1 MQTNLFDENEPS
13 SDIWTVGQLTKKI
26 KYLLENQFQP
36 FWIKGEISNLRVQP
50 SGHRYFIIKDS
61 ISQIKAV
68 YFKGDSNGSNYV
80 PSDGDECIAYGNL
93 TVYEP
98 RGDYQFRVKYLM
110 QEGTGLLKHKFDKL
124 KEKFLA
130 EGLFDKDRKKTL
142 PNLAKR
148 IAVVTSIKGA
158 AVQDFLS
165 ILKKR
170 NWSGEI
176 TIFPS
181 LVQGLNAPDDII
193 KSIKKIEELK
203 QHDLIIVT
211 RGGGST
217 EDLWSFND
225 ELLVRTLADCKIP
238 TISAVG
244 HQTDFVL
251 TDFVADYRAETP
263 SAAAEWITTKFI
275 SLKEDIQNFQAKIEN
290 VGKEFFIRKTEK
302 LNLLNAQLFSFEP
315 SSKLSSLD
323 QYLDDIRFKKDS
335 IIKTFFTHIKFQ
347 LETLDRR
354 LESNSIKSVLNRGFT
369 FVKSNDG
376 KIIERSKNIEI
387 NQKIQV
393 VFKDGEKEFISG

>member
-68 YFKGDSNGSNYV
+68 YFKGDFNGSNYV

-142 PNLAKR
+142 PNLPKR

-290 VGKEFFIRKTEK
+290 VGKG
-302 LNLLNAQLFSFEP
+302 
-315 SSKLSSLD
+315 
-323 QYLDDIRFKKDS
+323 
-335 IIKTFFTHIKFQ
+335 
-347 LETLDRR
+347 
-354 LESNSIKSVLNRGFT
+354 VLH
-369 FVKSNDG
+369 
-376 KIIERSKNIEI
+376 
-387 NQKIQV
+387 
-393 VFKDGEKEFISG
+393 KED